1 MRLVLNGFMS
11 ISDGWMNFLQILND
25 SPSDLLSHKSGW
37 SPWKTSDGVHFRVI
51 IHEMII
57 SWGLQFKIEE
67 SLATTI
73 YLYVVKS
80 VSRCLSKWF
89 NDTHYLIYVPLPPN
103 VIWTCIVEWS
113 WMWSGGETKPS
124 VILVPCWCQLLSSL
138 VAPLLALRLFSSGNK
153 KKNQNLLKTFT
164 IMNQNFIHK

>member
-1 MRLVLNGFMS
+1 MKSMKNFRWGPFSSHHPWNDHFLGFA
-11 ISDGWMNFLQILND
+11 IQNW
-25 SPSDLLSHKSGW
+25 
-37 SPWKTSDGVHFRVI
+37 RVF
-51 IHEMII
+51 
-57 SWGLQFKIEE
+57 GY
-67 SLATTI
+67 
-73 YLYVVKS
+73 YLPICSKS

-89 NDTHYLIYVPLPPN
+89 NDTHYLIYVLLLPPN